1 MTKNLDIK
9 ENICNNIKHFLDN
22 TPGMTNTKFGA
33 LFNVTEAT
41 VRGWRKNENI
51 PSVKLFEPIANVLGI
66 TLIELLGLDHDNYLS
81 PEDLALI
88 KAYSS
93 DNQFKEI
100 VDKILND
107 ESLKNAIYT
116 IVSNSK

>member
-1 MTKNLDIK
+1 MKKNLDIK
-9 ENICNNIKHFLDN
+9 ENICNNIKQYLDN
-22 TPGMTNTKFGA
+22 TPDMTNAKFGA

-51 PSVKLFEPIANVLGI
+51 PSIKLFEPIADVLGI
-66 TLIELLGLDHDNYLS
+66 TLIELLGLDHENYLL
-81 PEDLALI
+81 PEDIDLI
-88 KAYSS
+88 KAYST
-93 DNQFKEI
+93 DNQFREI

-107 ESLKNAIYT
+107 SSLKNAIYT